1 MTALALAGCGDG
13 GVAGSEDARAADPAS
28 PDKAVAK
35 AGDDAAA
42 LRCPPK
48 VRDGLTGPDV
58 LGVRLGMTHAEAL
71 ATVRCALG
79 EDAPVKTEAR
89 WFDRLDTNGIEL
101 GPQAF
106 TVQQGESK
114 PCDYQRNWQ
123 GCGFGSR
130 ELTHVAEVVTVSTP
144 GAPGPETA
152 KGVWESQNHH

>member
-1 MTALALAGCGDG
+1 MRISDWSSDVCSSDL
-13 GVAGSEDARAADPAS
+13 
-28 PDKAVAK
+28 
-35 AGDDAAA
+35 AAA

-48 VRDGLTGPDV
+48 VRDDLTGPDV

-130 ELTHVAEVVTVSTP
+130 EWTHVDEVVTRSEERRVGKEWVSTCRSRW
-144 GAPGPETA
+144 AP
-152 KGVWESQNHH
+152 VH